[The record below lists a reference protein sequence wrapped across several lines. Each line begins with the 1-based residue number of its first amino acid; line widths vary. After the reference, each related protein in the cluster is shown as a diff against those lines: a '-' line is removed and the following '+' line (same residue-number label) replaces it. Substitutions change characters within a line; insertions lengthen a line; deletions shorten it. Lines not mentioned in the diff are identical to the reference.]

1 MDHVSRVNKV
11 VDKIVPLSV
20 SFLFVILLLFF
31 LCVLFVI
38 IKEKWGNC

>member
-1 MDHVSRVNKV
+1 MDHVSVVNKV
-11 VDKIVPLSV
+11 VDKIVSLSV
-20 SFLFVILLLFF
+20 SFLFVILLFF

>member
-20 SFLFVILLLFF
+20 SFLFVILLFF

-38 IKEKWGNC
+38 IKK